1 MYNNF
6 KQHFNSTNR
15 TKQFAKSLR
24 RPLTPAENRFW
35 FYVKGKKLLGLKFR
49 RQHPVGNFIADFYCH
64 ELKLVVE
71 IDGNVHLLNAQ
82 KIRDIER
89 DLKLKELGL
98 SVLRFSNEDVFFNAQ
113 VIDEEVKKIIDKK
126 QPHPPRLRA

>member
-6 KQHFNSTNR
+6 KQHFNSTSR

-35 FYVKGKKLLGLKFR
+35 FYVKGRKLFGFKFR

-71 IDGNVHLLNAQ
+71 IDGNIHSLNTQ
-82 KIRDIER
+82 KIRDFER
-89 DLKLKELGL
+89 DLRMKELGL
-98 SVLRFSNEDVFFNAQ
+98 NVLRFSNEDVFFNAQ
-113 VIDEEVKKIIDKK
+113 IIVEEVKKIIDKK
-126 QPHPPRLRA
+126 QPHLASL